1 MRPPDTGMSP
11 CSSSGWSSAA
21 VNAVKSELATFAD
34 VCPDATIWANVH
46 QGVVEDMVLLGSL
59 ERLQTALGRG
69 PE

>member
-1 MRPPDTGMSP
+1 
-11 CSSSGWSSAA
+11 
-21 VNAVKSELATFAD
+21 VKSELATFAD